1 MVDAYGVAI
10 GDIVARLSDTNTK
23 HWRPHH
29 LVEKEKEIAIFLLA
43 CRRKRRVPKGF
54 RFD

>member
-10 GDIVARLSDTNTK
+10 SDIVARLSDTK
-23 HWRPHH
+23 RWRPHH